1 MVLGILKRAL
11 HLWDQ
16 MFLCENLWK
25 LLIVCSTLNAEPI
38 VSKRKTFFKK
48 LEYRLSIE
56 STKIENVSFWYKTAL
71 SGANV
76 KTNSMVSTKWTYK
89 KEWSFASN
97 YFISLTFFFLFKN
110 LLWRVDFMYQQH
122 KCLYLYF
129 L

>member
-1 MVLGILKRAL
+1 
-11 HLWDQ
+11 
-16 MFLCENLWK
+16 MFLCENVWK
-25 LLIVCSTLNAEPI
+25 LLIVCSTLNVEPI

-48 LEYRLSIE
+48 LEYHLSIE
-56 STKIENVSFWYKTAL
+56 STKIENVSFSYKTAL

-110 LLWRVDFMYQQH
+110 LL
-122 KCLYLYF
+122 
-129 L
+129 